1 MYRYIQSAAMI
12 MGGWIEADHRMRMYE
27 DRVRLQR
34 RMMQNRAKWER
45 YEHEFAQNKDDE
57 KETPS

>member
-1 MYRYIQSAAMI
+1 MI

-45 YEHEFAQNKDDE
+45 YEQEFAQDKDDE
-57 KETPS
+57 NETPS

>member
-27 DRVRLQR
+27 DRMRLQR

-45 YEHEFAQNKDDE
+45 YEQEFMQDKDE
-57 KETPS
+57 K